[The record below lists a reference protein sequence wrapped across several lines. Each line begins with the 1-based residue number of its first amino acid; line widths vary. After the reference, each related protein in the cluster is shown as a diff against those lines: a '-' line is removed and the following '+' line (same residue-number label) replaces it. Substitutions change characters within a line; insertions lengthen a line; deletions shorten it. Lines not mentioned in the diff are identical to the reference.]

1 MAASRNQCDIARDV
15 FFANYDRLTNLNLSI
30 LDSCLV
36 SKKIITPTDQQ
47 NIMAAKTNREK
58 STLILLAITNHLES
72 DFTESLHVM
81 LDFMIER
88 GDRAMEQLAN
98 KIKSQLPEGIISY
111 LMAQN
116 LKGETFDELWL
127 GKF

>member
-15 FFANYDRLTNLNLSI
+15 FIENYDRLTNLNLSL

-47 NIMAAKTNREK
+47 NIIAAKTNREK

-72 DFTESLHVM
+72 DFTESLQVM
-81 LDFMIER
+81 LDLMIER
-88 GDRAMEQLAN
+88 GDIAMKQLAN
-98 KIKSQLPEGIISY
+98 KMKSKLPRGSVTINY
-111 LMAQN
+111 DVMCVAY
-116 LKGETFDELWL
+116 
-127 GKF
+127 